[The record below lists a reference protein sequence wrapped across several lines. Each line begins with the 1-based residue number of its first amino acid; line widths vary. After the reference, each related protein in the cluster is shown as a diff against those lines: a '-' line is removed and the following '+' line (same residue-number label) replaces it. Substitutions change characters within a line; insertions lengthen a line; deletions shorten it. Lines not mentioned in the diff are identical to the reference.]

1 MKKYLF
7 GLGAMLVGAGLMF
20 VLMHGEVS
28 ADDVSQ
34 FKCTVEGVNMGN
46 PSEYQASRDA
56 MATQSPEQVSTSPSG
71 GEVAQL
77 NARIAELEA
86 ENATL
91 SGQKSVSAIVAGDNV
106 AELKSQLY
114 TALNDLADA
123 DVSAFCTIDTHF
135 LAKIKPEIF
144 RSLCYRKK
152 DGMWWKLYASDGVSC
167 SEHKKNGT
175 YRHSNCG

>member
-1 MKKYLF
+1 MNPGTSLVELLQEINCLMDVARSF
-7 GLGAMLVGAGLMF
+7 QEQSDNSML
-20 VLMHGEVS
+20 
-28 ADDVSQ
+28 
-34 FKCTVEGVNMGN
+34 
-46 PSEYQASRDA
+46 
-56 MATQSPEQVSTSPSG
+56 QVAPTDPSG
-71 GEVAQL
+71 GEVAKL